1 LIFEL
6 EMVAAS
12 QSGGIGMRHHGSK
25 KAGKLSWQT
34 QVLASL
40 AEFDRANTPSQRMAA
55 LRELQSLFAGDGA
68 LKKVLRKCLALTK
81 RAERL
86 C

>member
-1 LIFEL
+1 
-6 EMVAAS
+6 
-12 QSGGIGMRHHGSK
+12 MRHQKSK
-25 KAGKLSWQT
+25 KTGGLPWQT

-40 AEFDRANTPSQRMAA
+40 AEFDLASTPSQRMAA

-68 LKKVLRKCLALTK
+68 LKKVLRKCLALTR

-86 C
+86 GSQIGQRSRTE